1 MDMKISLG
9 GKIVVQCRECREWE
23 EGIGTLKVVVC
34 WSTKKREWKS
44 WILHRGCMATWR
56 GRGRGGMDSWL
67 TAQGATE
74 MEFSEFLIRLFR
86 REAVVLTL
94 DDDVE

>member
-1 MDMKISLG
+1 
-9 GKIVVQCRECREWE
+9 
-23 EGIGTLKVVVC
+23 
-34 WSTKKREWKS
+34 
-44 WILHRGCMATWR
+44 
-56 GRGRGGMDSWL
+56 MDSWL